1 MKSLVSVFAILLLVE
16 SGFAAEA
23 TQNKAKVADDQA
35 MSEQHETDMTRMIRR
50 KIMDDKSLSMN
61 AHNIKIITENNQ
73 VVLRGVVE
81 NDSERSKVEKIA
93 KSVAKNTS
101 VINNTTIEKK

>member
-1 MKSLVSVFAILLLVE
+1 MKSLLSIIFILSLVE
-16 SGFAAEA
+16 SSFAAD
-23 TQNKAKVADDQA
+23 TTNGKAKVADDQA
-35 MSEQHETDMTRMIRR
+35 MSEQHETDLTRMIRR
-50 KIMDDKSLSMN
+50 KIIDDKSLSMN

-101 VINNTTIEKK
+101 VVNNTTVEKK